1 MLLYRLPFWSYLP
14 GQVQKDRI
22 EVCISHTC
30 VSSQSAPL
38 HLSTTNSQYPEDTVT
53 RRLWWSCHFQN
64 CHQPFFLISSSP
76 GLSADALGELAYM
89 ASDYFQIC
97 HQRLVLRKLG
107 LIAYNNKSI
116 PTTSKTT
123 LRTLMLCV
131 FTIMASGPNCNHIS
145 QPPTIANI
153 ALTIKLIEIILLL
166 PLTCFILDDLNEKV
180 LDT

>member
-1 MLLYRLPFWSYLP
+1 MVSCPRSILGLIKSRPFQKVLGINAIEPKSIAPWLFSIHKIRSRGDCDDGP
-14 GQVQKDRI
+14 G
-22 EVCISHTC
+22 
-30 VSSQSAPL
+30 
-38 HLSTTNSQYPEDTVT
+38 
-53 RRLWWSCHFQN
+53 
-64 CHQPFFLISSSP
+64 ISSLPELIPMLRFYLLIP
-76 GLSADALGELAYM
+76 GPEGKLADALGELCYT

-166 PLTCFILDDLNEKV
+166 PLTCFNIG
-180 LDT
+180 